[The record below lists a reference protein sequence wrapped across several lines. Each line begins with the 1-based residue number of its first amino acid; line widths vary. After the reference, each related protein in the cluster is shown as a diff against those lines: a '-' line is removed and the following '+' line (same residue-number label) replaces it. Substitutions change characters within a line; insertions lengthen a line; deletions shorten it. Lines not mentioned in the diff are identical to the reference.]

1 MRNYLVKK
9 LLSISFAL
17 LILLSGM
24 HFTIDTHY
32 CGGEFAASKASFLG
46 ELASC
51 GMEGIVA
58 ECAITD
64 IHLKKHC
71 CDDKVSALVVDP
83 NYAPSFSNFT
93 TFAQHILQ
101 VYIIPVSSEV
111 HSLTSINL
119 ISTNVSP
126 PDNFLIHAVSLP
138 KICVFLI

>member
-1 MRNYLVKK
+1 
-9 LLSISFAL
+9 
-17 LILLSGM
+17 M
-24 HFTIDTHY
+24 HITIATHH
-32 CGGEFAASKASFLG
+32 CGSADETFEKVSVTG

-51 GMEGIVA
+51 GMEGLVD
-58 ECAITD
+58 ECSSPG

-71 CDDKVSALVVDP
+71 CDDKVSALAVDQ

-119 ISTNVSP
+119 ISTSVSP
-126 PDNFLIHAVSLP
+126 PDNFLVHTVSLP